1 MFDETES
8 DSSLEVTERTQAPAA
23 RRETPQARP
32 EVPERPPVAPDEA
45 QPKAP
50 GRTPA
55 ASDKAQPKAPE
66 GTPAAADNQTAPAG
80 QTRRRWKRRAMF
92 ILLPL
97 ALIGGGY
104 WYVVGGRIMSTDD
117 AYVNA
122 DKVGISTDVS
132 GTVAEVNVTDNQE
145 VAAGQ
150 VLYRLDPL
158 QFQIALANAQASR
171 AQIALT
177 LDAMKR
183 DYRRML
189 TDVTAE
195 QAQVTLDRTRYER
208 ATRLLT
214 SGVESRAGY
223 DQAQYTL
230 QTDQSKLEALRQEA
244 RVQLARLSGNPDIPT
259 SQFPPYLQA
268 EAQVAEA
275 QRELVHTVAL
285 APFAGIVTN
294 VPAIAPGKYL
304 PASTTAF
311 YLVDTRHVW
320 IDATPKETELTYVR
334 PGQPAT
340 LIVDTYPNLRWHG
353 TVESLSPAA
362 AQEFSLLP
370 AQNTSGNWVKV
381 VQRVQLRIRVDA
393 SSRRMPPLRAGM
405 SVEVDID
412 TAHPRGLP
420 HFLTSLF

>member
-1 MFDETES
+1 MFDETEL
-8 DSSLEVTERTQAPAA
+8 DSSLEVTERTEAPSAP
-23 RRETPQARP
+23 RETAREQP
-32 EVPERPPVAPDEA
+32 AP
-45 QPKAP
+45 
-50 GRTPA
+50 T
-55 ASDKAQPKAPE
+55 SL
-66 GTPAAADNQTAPAG
+66 
-80 QTRRRWKRRAMF
+80 TRRPWTRQALF
-92 ILLPL
+92 FLLPL

-104 WYVVGGRIMSTDD
+104 WYVAGGRIMSTDD

-132 GTVAEVNVTDNQE
+132 GTVSEVNVTDNQQ

-150 VLYRLDPL
+150 ILYRLDPL
-158 QFQIALANAQASR
+158 QFQITLANAQANR

-177 LDAMKR
+177 LDSMRR

-189 TDVTAE
+189 TDAAAE
-195 QAQVTLDRTRYER
+195 QAQVALDRTRYER
-208 ATRLLT
+208 AARLLT

-223 DQAQYTL
+223 DQAQYT
-230 QTDQSKLEALRQEA
+230 QQADESKLEALRQEA
-244 RVQLARLSGNPDIPT
+244 RVQLAKLGGNPDVQT
-259 SQFPPYLQA
+259 SQFPQYLQA
-268 EAQVAEA
+268 DAQVAEA
-275 QRELVHTVAL
+275 QRELVHTVVL

-311 YLVDTRHVW
+311 NLVDTQHVW

-334 PGQPAT
+334 AGQPAS
-340 LIVDTYPNLRWHG
+340 LIVDTYPNVRWRG

-362 AQEFSLLP
+362 AQEFALLP

-381 VQRVQLRIRVDA
+381 VQRVQMRIRVDT
-393 SSRRMPPLRAGM
+393 SNRRMPPLRAGM

-412 TAHPRGLP
+412 TSHRRGLP

>member
-1 MFDETES
+1 MFDQTES
-8 DSSLEVTERTQAPAA
+8 ASTPEVTPESPAA
-23 RRETPQARP
+23 PDP
-32 EVPERPPVAPDEA
+32 VPASPPAP
-45 QPKAP
+45 
-50 GRTPA
+50 
-55 ASDKAQPKAPE
+55 
-66 GTPAAADNQTAPAG
+66 
-80 QTRRRWKRRAMF
+80 TRRRWTRRALF
-92 ILLPL
+92 ILLPV

-104 WYVVGGRIMSTDD
+104 GYIAGGRIMSTDD

-122 DKVGISTDVS
+122 AKVGVSTDVS
-132 GTVAEVNVTDNQE
+132 GTVAGVDVTDNQQ

-150 VLYRLDPL
+150 ILYRLDPL
-158 QFQIALANAQASR
+158 QFQITLANTQANL

-189 TDVTAE
+189 TDAE
-195 QAQVTLDRTRYER
+195 ALQAQVALDRTRFER

-230 QTDQSKLEALRQEA
+230 QTDQSKLDALRQQA
-244 RVQLARLSGNPDIPT
+244 RVQLARLGGNPDIQT
-259 SQFPPYLQA
+259 AQFPQYLQA
-268 EAQVAEA
+268 DAQVAEA
-275 QRELVHTVAL
+275 QRELVHTVVR

-311 YLVDTRHVW
+311 NLVDTHHVW

-340 LIVDTYPNLRWHG
+340 LIVDTYPNVRWRG

-362 AQEFSLLP
+362 AQEFALLP

-381 VQRVQLRIRVDA
+381 VQRVQMRIRVDT
-393 SSRRMPPLRAGM
+393 SNRRMPPLRAGM
-405 SVEVDID
+405 SVEVNVD
-412 TAHPRGLP
+412 TGHRRGLP
-420 HFLTSLF
+420 HFLTALL